1 MLEYNEFNL
10 NRMLESLVNESMFY
24 YTNAFADI
32 LKKVDD
38 NDIAKDLLSVKG
50 TDVKPDMTFIDVDDR
65 SLLYIEQVKRGK

>member
-24 YTNAFADI
+24 HTNAFADI

-50 TDVKPDMTFIDVDDR
+50 TDVKPDI
-65 SLLYIEQVKRGK
+65 